1 MRKLSKVSFW
11 SMVVSV
17 LLWLFSGYLWINTSA
32 LLKDLRMP
40 VHSFPSEEIARE
52 WQSEVAATERWN
64 ARAEF
69 GLLFF
74 GYATLV
80 LAIVAIGSY
89 SIAGMQSSKSVIS
102 TSEPE

>member
-11 SMVVSV
+11 SMVVSA
-17 LLWLFSGYLWINTSA
+17 LLWLYSGYLWVNTSA
-32 LLKDLRMP
+32 LFKDLQMP

-64 ARAEF
+64 ARAQC
-69 GLLFF
+69 GLKLF

-80 LAIVAIGSY
+80 LAFMAIGSY
-89 SIAGMQSSKSVIS
+89 SIANIQSSRARKN
-102 TSEPE
+102 

>member
-11 SMVVSV
+11 SMVVSA
-17 LLWLFSGYLWINTSA
+17 LLWLYSGYLWVNTSA
-32 LLKDLRMP
+32 LFKDLQMP

-64 ARAEF
+64 VKAQC
-69 GLLFF
+69 GLKFF

-80 LAIVAIGSY
+80 LAIVAIGNY
-89 SIAGMQSSKSVIS
+89 SSAGMQSSKSVIN